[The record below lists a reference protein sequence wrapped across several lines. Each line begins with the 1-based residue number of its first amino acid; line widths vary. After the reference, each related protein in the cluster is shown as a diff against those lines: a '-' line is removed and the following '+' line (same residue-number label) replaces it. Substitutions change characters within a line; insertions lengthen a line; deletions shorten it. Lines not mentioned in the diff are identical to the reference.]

1 MLLSEIRVQKTAMK
15 LFSAAFIL
23 ASALTLSITSGE
35 IPYKTSGKATPSGTD
50 FAKLVPAKVGSFQRV
65 EFTPPAPGLDG
76 EALYRSGKK
85 EIFMLF
91 SKADNN
97 KDLRETME
105 TIKDEVKDNKTTDAR
120 TISLKTDIAYIHF
133 LGPKIAFFAWTRGL
147 YCFSA
152 DSKNGDKKS
161 LEEFMAAFPY

>member
-1 MLLSEIRVQKTAMK
+1 MK
-15 LFSAAFIL
+15 LFSAAFML
-23 ASALTLSITSGE
+23 VSALMLTVNIGD
-35 IPYKTSGKATPSGTD
+35 IPYKTSGKPMPTGTD
-50 FAKLVPAKVGSFQRV
+50 FNTILPAKVGSFQRV

-85 EIFMLF
+85 EVFMLF
-91 SKADNN
+91 SKADNK

-105 TIKDEVKDNKTTDAR
+105 TIEEEVKNNKTTGAR
-120 TISLKTDIAYIHF
+120 DISLKTDIAYIHF

-152 DSKNGDKKS
+152 DSKNGDKKV

>member
-1 MLLSEIRVQKTAMK
+1 MNYWRFAQKIAMK
-15 LFSAAFIL
+15 ILSATFIL
-23 ASALTLSITSGE
+23 ASAFALSINSGE
-35 IPYKTSGKATPSGTD
+35 VPYKTASKAMPAGTD
-50 FAKLVPAKVGSFQRV
+50 FNKLVPVKVGSFERV

-76 EALYRSGKK
+76 EATYRSGKK

-91 SKADNN
+91 SKAANG

-152 DSKNGDKKS
+152 DGKNGDKKS

>member
-1 MLLSEIRVQKTAMK
+1 MK
-15 LFSAAFIL
+15 FLSAAFIL
-23 ASALTLSITSGE
+23 VSGVALSLASGE
-35 IPYKTSGKATPSGTD
+35 IPYKTSNKAMPAGID
-50 FAKLVPAKVGSFQRV
+50 FNKLIPVRVGSFERV

-76 EALYRSGKK
+76 EATYRFGKK

-91 SKADNN
+91 SKADNS

-161 LEEFMAAFPY
+161 LEEFMSAFPY